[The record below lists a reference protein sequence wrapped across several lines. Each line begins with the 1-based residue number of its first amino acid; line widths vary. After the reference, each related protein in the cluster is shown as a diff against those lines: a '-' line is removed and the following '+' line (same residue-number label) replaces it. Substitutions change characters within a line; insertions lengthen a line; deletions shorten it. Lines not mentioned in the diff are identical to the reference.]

1 VGAKKKPAYRVVVT
15 DKRRARDSRSIE
27 IVGHYNPTKDPIVL
41 GLDEERVKYWISQ
54 GAQPSTTVQR
64 LIKYEGPRTSPAEKA
79 TEPKSA
85 GFTAPPPK
93 PVEEPKAAEPVAAA
107 EPEVA
112 TTEAAGDSTP
122 EPVAEAKPEAV
133 APPEAPAVEESAE
146 TSTPA
151 AEAKPEAVAPPEAPA
166 VEESAE
172 TATPAAEASE
182 PNEVKPE

>member
-1 VGAKKKPAYRVVVT
+1 MLAIRLARVGAKKKPAYRVVVT

-64 LIKYEGPRTSPAEKA
+64 LIKYEGPRTSPADKP

-93 PVEEPKAAEPVAAA
+93 PVEEPKAAERVAAEPAAA
-107 EPEVA
+107 EP
-112 TTEAAGDSTP
+112 AA
-122 EPVAEAKPEAV
+122 AE
-133 APPEAPAVEESAE
+133 
-146 TSTPA
+146 PA
-151 AEAKPEAVAPPEAPA
+151 A
-166 VEESAE
+166 
-172 TATPAAEASE
+172 ATE
-182 PNEVKPE
+182 

>member
-85 GFTAPPPK
+85 GFTPPPPK

-112 TTEAAGDSTP
+112 TTEAA
-122 EPVAEAKPEAV
+122 VEAAPEA
-133 APPEAPAVEESAE
+133 
-146 TSTPA
+146 A
-151 AEAKPEAVAPPEAPA
+151 AEAKPEAPTALAEPEAAAPPEAPA
-166 VEESAE
+166 AEGPAES
-172 TATPAAEASE
+172 TAPAAEASE
-182 PNEVKPE
+182 PEETKPE